1 MNIKQMV
8 RIHNVVNA
16 KLTDSQYEQL
26 TDIAIDDSHMVADL
40 MRYMKAKQ
48 RMKARQ
54 QKVE

>member
-54 QKVE
+54 QKGE